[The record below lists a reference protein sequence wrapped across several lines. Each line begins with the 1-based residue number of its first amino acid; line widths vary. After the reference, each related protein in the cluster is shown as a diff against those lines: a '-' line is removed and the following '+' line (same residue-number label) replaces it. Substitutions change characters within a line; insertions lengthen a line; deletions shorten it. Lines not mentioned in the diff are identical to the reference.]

1 MFAKQRVQLIMET
14 KQKSLSSEIEL
25 TADGSHTLFV
35 PSMNEHYH
43 SVNGAETEA
52 EHIYIN
58 YGFRESN
65 ASPLHVLEIGFG
77 TGLNAFLTLIETQKL
92 YKKVIYTSLELYP
105 LSLEL
110 IRKLNY
116 PDIIHPEYANLYYDL
131 HQAKWNESCKITSD
145 FSILKVN
152 VDFTNIAHPTESA
165 KWSLG
170 TVDNQ
175 PISYDV
181 VYFDAFAPEKQPE
194 MWNQELFNALYA
206 SMNPNGILM
215 TYCAKGVVRRMLQSS
230 GFTVERL
237 PGPPGKREVLR
248 ATKK

>member
-1 MFAKQRVQLIMET
+1 MET

-43 SVNGAETEA
+43 SVNGAKTEA

-58 YGFRESN
+58 YGLKESS

-77 TGLNAFLTLIETQKL
+77 TGLNAFLTLLETQKL
-92 YKKVIYTSLELYP
+92 HKKIIYTSLELYP
-105 LSLEL
+105 LSLEK
-110 IRKLNY
+110 IRALNY
-116 PDIIHPEYANLYYDL
+116 PDVISPEFTDLYYDL
-131 HQAKWNESCKITSD
+131 HRAEWNAPCKITPD
-145 FSILKVN
+145 FSLLKVN
-152 VDFTNIAHPTESA
+152 IDFTCITYPDESA
-165 KWSLG
+165 AWNLG
-170 TVDNQ
+170 TFGNEK
-175 PISYDV
+175 IAYDV

-194 MWNQELFNALYA
+194 MWNQKLFDAIYA
-206 SMNPNGILM
+206 SMSHNGILT
-215 TYCAKGVVRRMLQSS
+215 TYCAKGVIRRMLQSS

-248 ATKK
+248 AIKL